1 MAFNWL
7 VAFKVI
13 PWGDVIAAAPTVAK
27 TARDLWRTLKKPKS
41 GDAAAAA
48 SGRTIDAAQMAAQ
61 PVEEQ
66 LRAMRAELA
75 ETRAQLVS
83 TSEVLHT
90 LAEQDEKLIAA
101 VEALRVRT
109 RVLLFAC
116 AALIAACGWLVFR

>member
-13 PWGDVIAAAPTVAK
+13 PWGDVIAAAPAVAK

-41 GDAAAAA
+41 GDAAQAGGKA
-48 SGRTIDAAQMAAQ
+48 GDAAQMAAL

-66 LRAMRAELA
+66 LRVMRAEIA

-83 TSEVLHT
+83 TTELLHT
-90 LAEQDEKLIAA
+90 LAEQDEKLIKAID
-101 VEALRVRT
+101 ALRVRT

-116 AALIAACGWLVFR
+116 AALVVACGWLLFR